1 MKRPTT
7 LPPCSG
13 AHVEDGRILG
23 PDGQEHEAE
32 PIGFR
37 TSGEHFDEYLL
48 DDGVI
53 LRIKHVLT
61 EVWKARE
68 AYDSYGNPLYFA
80 VQSPVLVVD
89 APDELR
95 EGGDW

>member
-1 MKRPTT
+1 
-7 LPPCSG
+7 
-13 AHVEDGRILG
+13 
-23 PDGQEHEAE
+23 
-32 PIGFR
+32 
-37 TSGEHFDEYLL
+37 
-48 DDGVI
+48 VI
-53 LRIKHVLT
+53 PRIKHVLT

>member
-1 MKRPTT
+1 MFRSACRGHGGSWVRTGRST
-7 LPPCSG
+7 RRSRSASAPP
-13 AHVEDGRILG
+13 
-23 PDGQEHEAE
+23 
-32 PIGFR
+32 
-37 TSGEHFDEYLL
+37 GEHFEEYLL

-53 LRIKHVLT
+53 PRIKHVLT

>member
-1 MKRPTT
+1 MPRTRK
-7 LPPCSG
+7 
-13 AHVEDGRILG
+13 ILG

-37 TSGEHFDEYLL
+37 ASGEHFNEYLL
-48 DDGVI
+48 DDRVI

-61 EVWKARE
+61 DVWKARE
-68 AYDSYGNPLYFA
+68 AYDSYGNPIYFV
-80 VQSPVLVVD
+80 VQSPILVVD

-95 EGGDW
+95 EGGDEG